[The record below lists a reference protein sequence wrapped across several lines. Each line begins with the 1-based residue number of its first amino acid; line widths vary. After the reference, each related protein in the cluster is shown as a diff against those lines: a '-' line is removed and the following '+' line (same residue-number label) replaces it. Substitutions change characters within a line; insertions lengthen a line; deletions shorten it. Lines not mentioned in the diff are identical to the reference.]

1 MLLYRLGIR
10 LYYLAIRL
18 AAVNNAKARKWLDGR
33 RNGLE
38 RISQWRKSNE
48 GKLLVVHASS
58 LGEYEQGRELIQWW
72 RQKHPDWKVVVTFF
86 SPSGYDHFK
95 LGEADAHFYL
105 PIDTKRNVRAFLDAI
120 EPSLFVF
127 VRYDF
132 WLELIDGLKQRS
144 IPSAVVSAF
153 FRNDMWFM
161 KHWASWALRRI
172 GQLDAILTQNEESVR
187 VLKAHGIVH
196 ARCTGD
202 GRIDRVAQLA
212 DSLTELPWLEQFKSD
227 RFLIIA
233 GSPWEP
239 DEDRLIPLIDHQ
251 VDTAFLIAPH
261 EVGKVHVD
269 RLMKRLS
276 GFKTARWTELK
287 KGQDL
292 SIYQVLVLDTI
303 GLLSSCYRY
312 GDLAFIGGG
321 YTTGIHSIQ
330 EPAAHSCPV
339 LFGPKHN
346 RFPEANTLI
355 ERGGAWEIETPEE
368 LQQKVGWLRSNNE
381 QRQKATQICRAF
393 IEENR
398 GASQRIGQ
406 ALEEFIR

>member
-1 MLLYRLGIR
+1 
-10 LYYLAIRL
+10 
-18 AAVNNAKARKWLDGR
+18 
-33 RNGLE
+33 
-38 RISQWRKSNE
+38 
-48 GKLLVVHASS
+48 
-58 LGEYEQGRELIQWW
+58 
-72 RQKHPDWKVVVTFF
+72 
-86 SPSGYDHFK
+86 
-95 LGEADAHFYL
+95 
-105 PIDTKRNVRAFLDAI
+105 
-120 EPSLFVF
+120 
-127 VRYDF
+127 
-132 WLELIDGLKQRS
+132 
-144 IPSAVVSAF
+144 
-153 FRNDMWFM
+153 
-161 KHWASWALRRI
+161 
-172 GQLDAILTQNEESVR
+172 LDAILTQNEESVR